1 MTTLTEQD
9 ANLLTEQL
17 SEALLRFSD
26 SKISKQEAL
35 NIANVALRNVDLND
49 PVFAHKGLNWYAKEI
64 LKKVDI

>member
-1 MTTLTEQD
+1 MTTLTEQN

-26 SKISKQEAL
+26 NKISKQEAL

-49 PVFAHKGLNWYAKEI
+49 PIFAHKGLNWYAKEI
-64 LKKVDI
+64 LNKVDI